1 MQESLGFMLFVV
13 KAWSVVL
20 AIDSTSSAHLDH
32 WPTLGDHSFVSRD
45 HHSHPLNWFL
55 PPS

>member
-1 MQESLGFMLFVV
+1 MLFVV